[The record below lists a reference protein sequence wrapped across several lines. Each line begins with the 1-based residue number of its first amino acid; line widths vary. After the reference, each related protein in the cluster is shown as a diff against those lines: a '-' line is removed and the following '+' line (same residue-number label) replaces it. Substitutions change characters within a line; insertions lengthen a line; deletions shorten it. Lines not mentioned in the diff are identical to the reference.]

1 MERVKKNSK
10 KSPMNTLKDKLLAK
24 LRLPIHVTYI
34 SNHILKTSM
43 IETEK
48 LIGEMVEEG
57 LIEESKYG
65 KGYYVVKN
73 K

>member
-1 MERVKKNSK
+1 
-10 KSPMNTLKDKLLAK
+10 MNTLKDKLLAK

-48 LIGEMVEEG
+48 LIKEMVEEG

>member
-1 MERVKKNSK
+1 
-10 KSPMNTLKDKLLAK
+10 MNTLKEKLLSK
-24 LRLPIHVTYI
+24 LRQPIHISFI

-43 IETEK
+43 SETER
-48 LIGEMVEEG
+48 LINEMVDED

>member
-1 MERVKKNSK
+1 MEIIKKNSK

>member
-1 MERVKKNSK
+1 
-10 KSPMNTLKDKLLAK
+10 MNTLKDKLLAK

-43 IETEK
+43 NETEK

-65 KGYYVVKN
+65 NGYYVVKN

>member
-1 MERVKKNSK
+1 
-10 KSPMNTLKDKLLAK
+10 MNTLKDKLLAK

-43 IETEK
+43 VETEK
-48 LIGEMVEEG
+48 LINEMVNEG

>member
-1 MERVKKNSK
+1 
-10 KSPMNTLKDKLLAK
+10 MNTTKEKLLAK
-24 LRLPIHVTYI
+24 LRLPVHITFI
-34 SNHILKTSM
+34 SNHILKTPM
-43 IETEK
+43 KETEK
-48 LIGEMVEEG
+48 LIGDMVEEG

>member
-1 MERVKKNSK
+1 
-10 KSPMNTLKDKLLAK
+10 MN
-24 LRLPIHVTYI
+24 
-34 SNHILKTSM
+34 
-43 IETEK
+43 ETEK

>member
-1 MERVKKNSK
+1 
-10 KSPMNTLKDKLLAK
+10 MNTLKETLLAK

>member
-1 MERVKKNSK
+1 MSTTKKNSK
-10 KSPMNTLKDKLLAK
+10 KSQMNTLKENLLSK
-24 LRLPIHVTYI
+24 LRQPIHITFI

-43 IETEK
+43 KETEK
-48 LIGEMVEEG
+48 LIGDMVEEG

>member
-1 MERVKKNSK
+1 
-10 KSPMNTLKDKLLAK
+10 MNTTKEKLLAK
-24 LRLPIHVTYI
+24 LRLPVHITFI

-43 IETEK
+43 KETEK
-48 LIGEMVEEG
+48 LIGDMVEEG

>member
-1 MERVKKNSK
+1 
-10 KSPMNTLKDKLLAK
+10 MNTLKENLLSK
-24 LRLPIHVTYI
+24 LRQPIHITFI

-43 IETEK
+43 KETEK

>member
-1 MERVKKNSK
+1 
-10 KSPMNTLKDKLLAK
+10 MNTLKDKLLAK

-48 LIGEMVEEG
+48 LSGEMVEDG

>member
-1 MERVKKNSK
+1 
-10 KSPMNTLKDKLLAK
+10 MNTLKDKLLAK

-34 SNHILKTSM
+34 SNNILKTSM

>member
-1 MERVKKNSK
+1 MEIIKKNSK

-48 LIGEMVEEG
+48 LIKEMVEEG

>member
-10 KSPMNTLKDKLLAK
+10 KLPMNTLKDKLLAK

>member
-1 MERVKKNSK
+1 
-10 KSPMNTLKDKLLAK
+10 MNTLKDKLLAK

>member
-1 MERVKKNSK
+1 
-10 KSPMNTLKDKLLAK
+10 MNTLKQNLLAK
-24 LRLPIHVTYI
+24 LRRPVHITFI
-34 SNHILKTSM
+34 SKNILKTSM
-43 IETEK
+43 DETTK
-48 LIGEMVEEG
+48 LINEMVDEG